1 MEFLKVQLAEAQRS
15 GGGQSTLSAGAKN
28 MDLRNLKKNLT
39 PDEQLQLQR
48 EINQLDLMLK
58 GYENEN
64 QKLMKKDRSLN
75 EEVKDLNAKLH
86 Q

>member
-1 MEFLKVQLAEAQRS
+1 MA
-15 GGGQSTLSAGAKN
+15 AGARN
-28 MDLRNLKKNLT
+28 MDLRNVKKQLT

-58 GYENEN
+58 GYETEN
-64 QKLMKKDRSLN
+64 QKLMRRNRTVEDQLKGLDAQR
-75 EEVKDLNAKLH
+75 